1 MNSFLRRLSKAP
13 LRWLAVAVAAVLFA
27 LLVRAFWTRTQ
38 PAVEAPAGALGPQ
51 AGTGFKLTPA
61 QWATLKIEPIG
72 VMHFDTVLIADGV
85 VATNDNTT
93 VAVYSP
99 FSGRVT
105 AVSAQ
110 LGQIM
115 RKGAPLAT
123 LLATEAAQSAS
134 DLVAAVSAEATARR
148 QLEVARSTEYRQHE
162 MLLAEAGARKDWL
175 QSQYDLVAAQG
186 ADEAA
191 RAALAA
197 ARAKAVILGGD
208 APQRDGTAGRG
219 LITAPIDGIVVQRQV
234 APGQFVNSLANGGGA
249 ALFTIADLRTV
260 WVIASVSEAD
270 AAALKLG
277 QTMEV
282 SALALPGRAMQAKVA
297 WIAAIVDPATHR
309 VAVRAEMPNPDMALK
324 PQMTVTVRLFGDQ
337 PAEATAIASSAIV
350 FEGQEAHCYVV
361 VADRTLAVRKLQ
373 LDRVLGG
380 MAEVKSGLA
389 AGDRVVTRGALFID
403 RVAEDDSP

>member
-1 MNSFLRRLSKAP
+1 M
-13 LRWLAVAVAAVLFA
+13 
-27 LLVRAFWTRTQ
+27 
-38 PAVEAPAGALGPQ
+38 
-51 AGTGFKLTPA
+51 
-61 QWATLKIEPIG
+61 
-72 VMHFDTVLIADGV
+72 
-85 VATNDNTT
+85 
-93 VAVYSP
+93 
-99 FSGRVT
+99 
-105 AVSAQ
+105 
-110 LGQIM
+110 
-115 RKGAPLAT
+115 
-123 LLATEAAQSAS
+123 
-134 DLVAAVSAEATARR
+134 
-148 QLEVARSTEYRQHE
+148 
-162 MLLAEAGARKDWL
+162 
-175 QSQYDLVAAQG
+175 
-186 ADEAA
+186 
-191 RAALAA
+191 
-197 ARAKAVILGGD
+197 
-208 APQRDGTAGRG
+208 
-219 LITAPIDGIVVQRQV
+219 
-234 APGQFVNSLANGGGA
+234 
-249 ALFTIADLRTV
+249 
-260 WVIASVSEAD
+260 IASVSEAD